1 MRMVLNGK
9 KVDATNHC
17 EIPVYNP
24 ATHKIIDTVP
34 NATEKDVDLALDYAK
49 QGAKIWGRT
58 PVGER
63 VSILIKAAGILEEN
77 SKEMADLLCAELG
90 RPYKQCL
97 DEAASV
103 GETFRSFAEKAK
115 HSCCEMLPSDVTDM
129 VVVKREPLGVVACI
143 IPFNFPI
150 GLYAFKAAPALA
162 AGNAV
167 IVKPASV
174 TPLASIFMTELLLR
188 AGIPP
193 QALQIITG
201 SGEKIGAQLAA
212 SPKINAI
219 SLTGS
224 TEVGLSVAER
234 ASRNLTRVFLELGG
248 YDPLIIMKDA
258 DLDLAVRETIKGRM
272 FNAGQVCCAS
282 KRVLVQKSIAEEYTN
297 RLINALKLL
306 KVCEPHE
313 KECDMGPLVSEQA
326 ACEVENK
333 VNQTIKQGARC
344 VFGGKRYNKTYFE
357 PTVLKDVTA
366 DMDIA
371 KDMEIFGPVVPI
383 IEFEENDEAIKIANQ
398 TKYGLSGGVIGR
410 DIKAALSTALKLESG
425 TTVVNGCGDYRT
437 LYTPFG
443 GHKMSGIG
451 TEGLMLTLEEM
462 MLTKCVALKGIV
474 EESVSESVLR

>member
-174 TPLASIFMTELLLR
+174 PVGIYLYDRTFAEGRNPTAS
-188 AGIPP
+188 
-193 QALQIITG
+193 
-201 SGEKIGAQLAA
+201 A
-212 SPKINAI
+212 SDYYW
-219 SLTGS
+219 
-224 TEVGLSVAER
+224 ER
-234 ASRNLTRVFLELGG
+234 
-248 YDPLIIMKDA
+248 
-258 DLDLAVRETIKGRM
+258 
-272 FNAGQVCCAS
+272 
-282 KRVLVQKSIAEEYTN
+282 
-297 RLINALKLL
+297 
-306 KVCEPHE
+306 
-313 KECDMGPLVSEQA
+313 
-326 ACEVENK
+326 
-333 VNQTIKQGARC
+333 
-344 VFGGKRYNKTYFE
+344 
-357 PTVLKDVTA
+357 
-366 DMDIA
+366 
-371 KDMEIFGPVVPI
+371 
-383 IEFEENDEAIKIANQ
+383 
-398 TKYGLSGGVIGR
+398 
-410 DIKAALSTALKLESG
+410 
-425 TTVVNGCGDYRT
+425 
-437 LYTPFG
+437 
-443 GHKMSGIG
+443 
-451 TEGLMLTLEEM
+451 
-462 MLTKCVALKGIV
+462 
-474 EESVSESVLR
+474 

>member
-248 YDPLIIMKDA
+248 NDPLIIMKDA

-282 KRVLVQKSIAEEYTN
+282 KRVLVQKSIMF
-297 RLINALKLL
+297 RLGNDDQSHLPGSVASIPLKMILRL
-306 KVCEPHE
+306 DSCVK
-313 KECDMGPLVSEQA
+313 GVSH
-326 ACEVENK
+326 
-333 VNQTIKQGARC
+333 R
-344 VFGGKRYNKTYFE
+344 
-357 PTVLKDVTA
+357 
-366 DMDIA
+366 
-371 KDMEIFGPVVPI
+371 
-383 IEFEENDEAIKIANQ
+383 
-398 TKYGLSGGVIGR
+398 
-410 DIKAALSTALKLESG
+410 
-425 TTVVNGCGDYRT
+425 
-437 LYTPFG
+437 
-443 GHKMSGIG
+443 
-451 TEGLMLTLEEM
+451 
-462 MLTKCVALKGIV
+462 
-474 EESVSESVLR
+474 

>member
-77 SKEMADLLCAELG
+77 SKEM
-90 RPYKQCL
+90 
-97 DEAASV
+97 
-103 GETFRSFAEKAK
+103 AK

-248 YDPLIIMKDA
+248 NDPLIIMKDA
-258 DLDLAVRETIKGRM
+258 DLDD
-272 FNAGQVCCAS
+272 
-282 KRVLVQKSIAEEYTN
+282 KRTN
-297 RLINALKLL
+297 
-306 KVCEPHE
+306 V
-313 KECDMGPLVSEQA
+313 
-326 ACEVENK
+326 
-333 VNQTIKQGARC
+333 
-344 VFGGKRYNKTYFE
+344 
-357 PTVLKDVTA
+357 
-366 DMDIA
+366 
-371 KDMEIFGPVVPI
+371 
-383 IEFEENDEAIKIANQ
+383 
-398 TKYGLSGGVIGR
+398 
-410 DIKAALSTALKLESG
+410 
-425 TTVVNGCGDYRT
+425 
-437 LYTPFG
+437 
-443 GHKMSGIG
+443 
-451 TEGLMLTLEEM
+451 
-462 MLTKCVALKGIV
+462 
-474 EESVSESVLR
+474 

>member
-1 MRMVLNGK
+1 
-9 KVDATNHC
+9 
-17 EIPVYNP
+17 
-24 ATHKIIDTVP
+24 
-34 NATEKDVDLALDYAK
+34 
-49 QGAKIWGRT
+49 
-58 PVGER
+58 
-63 VSILIKAAGILEEN
+63 
-77 SKEMADLLCAELG
+77 
-90 RPYKQCL
+90 
-97 DEAASV
+97 
-103 GETFRSFAEKAK
+103 
-115 HSCCEMLPSDVTDM
+115 MLPSDVTDM

-219 SLTGS
+219 SLTGRD

-248 YDPLIIMKDA
+248 NDPLIIMKDA

-326 ACEVENK
+326 
-333 VNQTIKQGARC
+333 R
-344 VFGGKRYNKTYFE
+344 
-357 PTVLKDVTA
+357 
-366 DMDIA
+366 M
-371 KDMEIFGPVVPI
+371 
-383 IEFEENDEAIKIANQ
+383 
-398 TKYGLSGGVIGR
+398 
-410 DIKAALSTALKLESG
+410 
-425 TTVVNGCGDYRT
+425 
-437 LYTPFG
+437 
-443 GHKMSGIG
+443 
-451 TEGLMLTLEEM
+451 
-462 MLTKCVALKGIV
+462 
-474 EESVSESVLR
+474 